1 MATFATR
8 FALAAASV
16 AATSPSETSPAA
28 SASFCDQSGWSVVWS
43 DEFDGPSINTSAWQI
58 DDHLPAG
65 NSRTRAALALA
76 GHSYVEDG
84 HLVLRSN
91 ATWTGTDWTNLTSGA
106 IESVGKVSFQGIHR
120 VCVSAKLPGGAGGGD
135 GIWPAHWMMP
145 DDKSCWPCH
154 GEIDIMEMI
163 RGDGILHGTYHW
175 CVNQTCGDGPQHLSS
190 GGQTKMPA
198 DWATAWHEFGVE
210 YSQSGIK
217 FALDG
222 EVYHSPPSSSIFWA
236 HTTPYYVIL
245 NTAVGGPWP
254 GPPSAN
260 TTFPAYHQIDYVRV
274 AEPTSVESSVL

>member
-1 MATFATR
+1 
-8 FALAAASV
+8 
-16 AATSPSETSPAA
+16 
-28 SASFCDQSGWSVVWS
+28 
-43 DEFDGPSINTSAWQI
+43 
-58 DDHLPAG
+58 
-65 NSRTRAALALA
+65 
-76 GHSYVEDG
+76 
-84 HLVLRSN
+84 
-91 ATWTGTDWTNLTSGA
+91 
-106 IESVGKVSFQGIHR
+106 
-120 VCVSAKLPGGAGGGD
+120 
-135 GIWPAHWMMP
+135 MMP

-154 GEIDIMEMI
+154 GEIDIQEMI
-163 RGDGILHGTYHW
+163 NGDGTLHGTYHW

-260 TTFPAYHQIDYVRV
+260 TRFPAYHQIDYVRV
-274 AEPTSVESSVL
+274 AEPTTVESSVL